1 MSKSS
6 SVYIQKLF
14 SEAADRWDLDKIYK
28 KIESIQQQF
37 GQKQLSPQQKACLR
51 GLLCGY
57 NPAQIA
63 SHFPGE
69 SYGVIVNQILKLIRY
84 IEMLPPRECKA
95 IQDHNY
101 IASCLAA
108 AGFLKSE
115 VRSQKSKV
123 KSQKSE
129 VRSFEGIRQE
139 AKGLYSVR
147 KPADNARQPIGRGL
161 KPLEGVKGKPQEKTS
176 DRYFDSNSP
185 TKLYIDSKTDSKTK
199 LYGLESHTE
208 EMFRGGSKGGG
219 GAEGQRDGGLSSV
232 SGGAEGQNWI
242 FSSVDSDIRDCES
255 SEEHTIDTG
264 AIDSSCVTN
273 IEPKQNTSFLPYSK
287 NDERVNTNAIAKHD
301 RNTVV
306 RRANSE
312 AVNLTVVD
320 SRASSL
326 KLIEPECNNLTIVE
340 ANDFLPSI
348 SLWAQLSGLFVAGS
362 VGIAIALAA
371 FTPYNVTVKAKT
383 LIRPAAGIKIVEAET
398 QGTIVDIPVK
408 ENQTIRSGDV
418 IATIDNSKLQ
428 TEKNLL
434 ESKVQQGQL
443 QLGQINAQISSF
455 NIQIKAE
462 SDRIQNVKEVAS
474 AELRR
479 SRREYQD
486 KKITTAAQVEEAS
499 ANLRLAQ
506 QEWQQAQAESRS
518 AQANLKSKL
527 AELNAAKSKSKRYQ
541 SISATGAL
549 SKDQLEEVK
558 LVVEQQQQEML
569 AQKAS
574 VEKQQRFIER
584 QKQAMQAAQARLQNA
599 LAAIDPSNAEVT
611 IAAKRITQEQ
621 ASGKATLAQIDR
633 EKEVILQQRI
643 EIQKQLE
650 RDTRELEQMT
660 KNLSQTIIKAPTN
673 GILFQLQL
681 SNRGQTVQPGT
692 AIARIAPEKTGLLVK
707 ASVSAG
713 DISKVNINQ
722 AAQIKISA
730 CPYPD
735 YGTLKGMVT
744 QVSPDAIQLN
754 SKDKTELNSNSS
766 SSKSERIFY
775 EVTIKPESLSLSQGN
790 NKCSLQLGMEGN
802 ADIIS
807 QEETL
812 LKFLLIKAR
821 LITNL

>member
-1 MSKSS
+1 MTEQSKSS

-14 SEAADRWDLDKIYK
+14 AKAADRWDLDKIYK

-37 GQKQLSPQQKACLR
+37 GQKQLSPEQKACLR

-69 SYGVIVNQILKLIRY
+69 SYGTIVNQILKLIRY
-84 IEMLPPRECKA
+84 IEILTGRKCTT
-95 IQDHNY
+95 IQDSNY
-101 IASCLAA
+101 IANCLAA
-108 AGFLKSE
+108 TGFLKSKVNE
-115 VRSQKSKV
+115 VYPFRDKSQKSK
-123 KSQKSE
+123 

-147 KPADNARQPIGRGL
+147 KPADNARQPIGRCL
-161 KPLEGVKGKPQEKTS
+161 KPLKGVKGKPQEKTS
-176 DRYFDSNSP
+176 DRYFNSDSP
-185 TKLYIDSKTDSKTK
+185 TKFYIAPKTDSKTK
-199 LYGLESHTE
+199 LCCLESHTE
-208 EMFRGGSKGGG
+208 VMFRGGSKGYG
-219 GAEGQRDGGLSSV
+219 GAE
-232 SGGAEGQNWI
+232 EQNWI
-242 FSSVDSDIRDCES
+242 FSSVDSDIRDFDS
-255 SEEHTIDTG
+255 SKEHTIDTR
-264 AIDSSCVTN
+264 AIDSSSQTKF
-273 IEPKQNTSFLPYSK
+273 ESKENTSLMPYSQD
-287 NDERVNTNAIAKHD
+287 DERVNTNAIAKHD

-306 RRANSE
+306 RRANSD
-312 AVNLTVVD
+312 AQTLTVAD
-320 SRASSL
+320 SQASSL
-326 KLIEPECNNLTIVE
+326 KLIEPEYNNLTIVE

-371 FTPYNVTVKAKT
+371 FTPYNVTVKAT
-383 LIRPAAGIKIVEAET
+383 TVIRPASGIKIVEAET

-428 TEKNLL
+428 TQKNIL

-443 QLGQINAQISSF
+443 QLGQINAQISSL

-479 SRREYQD
+479 SRREYRD

-506 QEWQQAQAESRS
+506 QEWQQAQSESRS

-541 SISATGAL
+541 SISASGAL

-558 LVVEQQQQEML
+558 LLVEQQQQAML

-584 QKQAMQAAQARLQNA
+584 QKQAMQAARARLQNA
-599 LAAIDPSNAEVT
+599 LAAIDPSNAEVA
-611 IAAKRITQEQ
+611 IAQERITQEQ
-621 ASGKATLAQIDR
+621 ATGKATLARIDR

-660 KNLSQTIIKAPTN
+660 KNLSQTIITAPTN

-713 DISKVNINQ
+713 DISKVNLNQ

-735 YGTLKGMVT
+735 YGTLKGIVT

-754 SKDKTELNSNSS
+754 SKDKTELNANSS
-766 SSKSERIFY
+766 SGKSDRISY

-812 LKFLLIKAR
+812 LKFLLRKAR
-821 LITNL
+821 LITNI